1 MATQLYTDVAGN
13 SGQSGNSLSSRQAS
27 DVVAGVVLLATATYT
42 FTGDEA
48 ATNVINIVELP
59 AGAVVIPHL
68 SRVTGSA
75 SIATTLTVSIGN
87 SDGTPVATKFS
98 SALDMKSS
106 FDAVLTGGT
115 ASLTPYTLTA
125 QSFITATLATA
136 STPTADKVLV
146 FRIAYMV
153 S

>member
-1 MATQLYTDVAGN
+1 MATQLYTDVAGT
-13 SGQSGNSLSSRQAS
+13 SGQSGVQLSDRQDS
-27 DVVAGVVLLATATYT
+27 EVVCGVVLIATATYT
-42 FTGDEA
+42 FTGAEV

-75 SIATTLTVSIGN
+75 SIASTLTISIGN
-87 SDGTPVATKFS
+87 ADGTPVATKFS
-98 SALDMKSS
+98 SALSMQNS

-125 QSFITATLATA
+125 QSFITATLTTA
-136 STPTADKVLV
+136 STITAGKVLV
-146 FRIAYMV
+146 FRIAYKV